1 MLLALMIAFGLY
13 VDSERWIDRAHKQ
26 RHDSFRLA
34 EQLRQSSDNLT
45 RMARMYVTTGDP
57 RYRGYYQEILDVR
70 DGRKPRPKDYFL
82 GYWEHRLVAPGE
94 QQGDGEP
101 AIAMIDLMR
110 RAGASDDELGKLA
123 ESKRKSDE
131 LAVVEFEAMKLS
143 ENAGQKGWEGR
154 SAALHLLHDEHY
166 HQAKVAIM
174 KPIKEFYHQM
184 DLRTAAQIRAA
195 EDTAS
200 NFRIAFMLAFLGACL
215 LLWRMPNRLLAL
227 FAVGLVPL
235 ACWIGYS
242 FGGLAVGADTA
253 TTHLGFIRALL
264 PYCIGVLL
272 WRWWRDQPTFRIN
285 PVWALAAMPLLVLA
299 IPAGLT
305 VPWAYDLAF
314 ALLVCPLLM
323 AGGLAYTGS
332 NAMLRWIGGIS
343 FPIYAINLPLL
354 LWSKALGLGM
364 VTGLAL
370 SLALAAWLA
379 MRSTSRPPRAGP
391 QLSHAQGA

>member
-1 MLLALMIAFGLY
+1 MSQTAMPAPPVANAVSPATGRLEGLDGLRGIAALCVLWFHATGLFQADYASAGRGYLAVDFFFMLSGYVMARTYEHRFAAGYGAGSFLVARFRKLWPFMAVGALIGVPIVAIQLSDPLETMKIAAANVFLVPSFGTSELY
-13 VDSERWIDRAHKQ
+13 PVNIAAWSI
-26 RHDSFRLA
+26 LA
-34 EQLRQSSDNLT
+34 ELFANLIH
-45 RMARMYVTTGDP
+45 G
-57 RYRGYYQEILDVR
+57 
-70 DGRKPRPKDYFL
+70 
-82 GYWEHRLVAPGE
+82 
-94 QQGDGEP
+94 
-101 AIAMIDLMR
+101 
-110 RAGASDDELGKLA
+110 
-123 ESKRKSDE
+123 
-131 LAVVEFEAMKLS
+131 
-143 ENAGQKGWEGR
+143 
-154 SAALHLLHDEHY
+154 
-166 HQAKVAIM
+166 
-174 KPIKEFYHQM
+174 
-184 DLRTAAQIRAA
+184 
-195 EDTAS
+195 
-200 NFRIAFMLAFLGACL
+200 L

-299 IPAGLT
+299 IPVGLT